1 MKGAEFYMFYV
12 DDNGTAQYTNRYGI
26 GNTKPAVSDHEDF
39 VAVNT
44 SFFFIFC
51 IHNIISFF
59 FFDYKGNA
67 KCDLCWY

>member
-12 DDNGTAQYTNRYGI
+12 DVNGTAQYTNRYGI

-44 SFFFIFC
+44 FFFYFL
-51 IHNIISFF
+51 HSQYNIVFF
-59 FFDYKGNA
+59 FR
-67 KCDLCWY
+67 L